1 MLFKYNY
8 RLYSFSWN
16 IEILCVNFYMS
27 IKEGEWTRM
36 IMNLDLEEYCYE
48 CTLKF
53 GTKDFLGGNDNYAP
67 YVFVGF
73 FFFFGSEIKIS
84 DL

>member
-16 IEILCVNFYMS
+16 IEILCVYFYMS
-27 IKEGEWTRM
+27 IKEREWTWM
-36 IMNLDLEEYCYE
+36 IMEFGPWRVLLW

-67 YVFVGF
+67 YVFVF
-73 FFFFGSEIKIS
+73 FFGGGSEIKIS